1 MQIMMAFRIT
11 FPFEK
16 KIHRYAGPLA
26 SLRRHATKIREATE
40 IQFSVVIP
48 GARRMP
54 VVGVTHVEQ
63 EDLSFGRLRAFSD

>member
-48 GARRMP
+48 VVAQGAC
-54 VVGVTHVEQ
+54 Q
-63 EDLSFGRLRAFSD
+63 